1 MSNDSPMQSINFI
14 VRCHC
19 WHLVT
24 EIEYVAFFSRLE
36 LNTAIAK
43 SVKYICDDNISSN
56 VMTHPIIL
64 WGSGAILPDVVHDR
78 R

>member
-1 MSNDSPMQSINFI
+1 MSHDSPRQSINFL

-19 WHLVT
+19 WYLIA
-24 EIEYVAFFSRLE
+24 EIEYVAFFSCLD
-36 LNTAIAK
+36 LNTGIAK